1 MKNWTRLFVVVVAG
15 VMFWSWT
22 ALGEGKSP
30 GCGKAGAPE
39 KVEGQVVKVDMEQ
52 GKLTVR
58 ASDGT
63 THEFQASKETLQ
75 DYKVGDQIKAKL
87 RSAPDCSK

>member
-1 MKNWTRLFVVVVAG
+1 MKNWTRLSVVVVAG
-15 VMFWSWT
+15 VMLWSGT
-22 ALGEGKSP
+22 ALGEDKSP

-39 KVEGQVVKVDMEQ
+39 KVAGQVVKVDMDQ

-58 ASDGT
+58 GSDGT

-75 DYKVGDQIKAKL
+75 EYKVGDQIKAKL